1 MIRLFSPALAGGQQK
16 TSKRAA
22 IALPDLNSNKRL
34 KMTDLACFPAF
45 PSQPDDAFVAGWLAH
60 INDTGYPET
69 YRDITTT
76 HPPSDGKVVLLTG
89 EVRVPVLR
97 REGQEL
103 VPCPICSPT
112 AKKFKLGRGAWFP
125 EEKAVRF
132 IGHRCAAK
140 HFGELYAE
148 AEERFKVDA
157 RCRHL
162 VAAWASLAARRDD
175 LVSLIDQIQ
184 PTAEAL
190 AFVREQIDD
199 QAPGFADFL
208 YTDLHKRGGAISI
221 KNDTGLRDQKGQV
234 ILDTVLLGQAYGYVF
249 LKRGFGPQNVL
260 REARGFLTTMDTPL
274 PAWSPGGTNDAAT
287 LEILSRG
294 GQAIKMMSA
303 VRETISLISSAQL
316 FLGNFTLALLERW
329 GRNEQSPF
337 RSLVFNKSGK
347 QLLLRSVSFAG
358 EHFANA
364 LFPDITL
371 ADLPYNGA
379 ALDPLTSERPI

>member
-1 MIRLFSPALAGGQQK
+1 
-16 TSKRAA
+16 
-22 IALPDLNSNKRL
+22 
-34 KMTDLACFPAF
+34 MTDLACFPAF
-45 PSQPDDAFVAGWLAH
+45 PTQPDDAFVASWLAH
-60 INDTGYPET
+60 INETGYPET
-69 YRDITTT
+69 YPNVTTT
-76 HPPSDGKVVLLTG
+76 HPPKHGKVVLLSG
-89 EVRVPVLR
+89 EVKVPVLR
-97 REGQEL
+97 REGQEW

-112 AKKFKLGRGAWFP
+112 GKKFKVGRGAWFP
-125 EEKAVRF
+125 KEKAVRF
-132 IGHRCAAK
+132 IGHKCAAR

-162 VAAWASLAARRDD
+162 LLSWKSLAARRGD
-175 LVSLIDQIQ
+175 LLTLFDEIR

-208 YTDLHKRGGAISI
+208 YTDLHKRGGEISI

-234 ILDTVLLGQAYGYVF
+234 ILDTVVLGQAYGYVF

-260 REARGFLTTMDTPL
+260 REAKAFLATMDTPL
-274 PAWSPGGTNDAAT
+274 PAWSPGETNDAAT

-294 GQAIKMMSA
+294 GQAIKMMGA
-303 VRETISLISSAQL
+303 VRETVALISSAQL

-337 RSLVFNKSGK
+337 GSLAFNKSGN

-364 LFPDITL
+364 LFPDATL
-371 ADLPYNGA
+371 ADLPYNRS
-379 ALDPLTSERPI
+379 ALDPLTSERQH